1 MSGLER
7 IPDSDQAPRHVRKV
21 PILLQ
26 KSFWGDELKIF
37 RSADASCASR
47 REGPHH
53 FIQKRPPVFVS
64 AAKGIAA
71 GAASK
76 NRLSR
81 DFRGRS
87 IFDFCNNIC
96 HKQTSLMLYSI
107 TSSAMPSVGGI
118 VTPSA
123 FAVLRKLAREFVVRE
138 RRRSDRKQCRTN
150 PDRPQHKDG
159 YRALPTGTACN
170 PKQYWKKT

>member
-1 MSGLER
+1 MPRPLRVNRFILTVRLPLPVYPGKQTFSVSTGMSQR
-7 IPDSDQAPRHVRKV
+7 
-21 PILLQ
+21 
-26 KSFWGDELKIF
+26 
-37 RSADASCASR
+37 
-47 REGPHH
+47 
-53 FIQKRPPVFVS
+53 
-64 AAKGIAA
+64 
-71 GAASK
+71 
-76 NRLSR
+76 
-81 DFRGRS
+81 
-87 IFDFCNNIC
+87 C